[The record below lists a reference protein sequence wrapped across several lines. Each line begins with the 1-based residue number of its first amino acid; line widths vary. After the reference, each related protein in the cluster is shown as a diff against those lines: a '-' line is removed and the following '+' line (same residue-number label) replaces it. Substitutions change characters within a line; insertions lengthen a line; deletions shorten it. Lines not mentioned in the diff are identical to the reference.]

1 MMPEDLDRIKGAR
14 ILVVEDS
21 IANQTLARDLL
32 KHAGCHVDLAGNGME
47 AIKAIRDASKPYD
60 AVLMDLQMPIMDG
73 LEATGIIRGELALDS
88 LPIIATTANVGKK
101 EMARC
106 LTAGANDC
114 LPKPFHIHELY
125 AVMIRWV
132 QPVAGAA
139 AASASG
145 NDETVCAAPARVEVT
160 LPRELHGIDIEDGL
174 ARVGQ
179 DRALYAGL
187 LAEFADSNAQMGPEI
202 DTAFVKGDLERVRF
216 CAHGIRSTAGNIGAD
231 ALTMAAAE
239 LEEQI
244 MDGGD
249 SVTDAFRRFQ
259 IELERTVSVIRA
271 ADIAAH
277 RDTAR
282 WTSGDVEFDRK
293 EAEKRIGILVD
304 MLDDQDLGAQ
314 EEFEKLA
321 GMLGGRG
328 HDEALAELSEN
339 LESLEF
345 SSARLI
351 LMRVGQEI
359 LG

>member
-1 MMPEDLDRIKGAR
+1 MMPEGLDRIKGAR

-32 KHAGCHVDLAGNGME
+32 QHAGCLVDLAGNGME
-47 AIKAIRDASKPYD
+47 AIKAIRDANKPYD

-114 LPKPFHIHELY
+114 LPKPFHIHDLY

-139 AASASG
+139 ASG
-145 NDETVCAAPARVEVT
+145 IDETAGAAPARAEVT

-187 LAEFADSNAQMGPEI
+187 LAEFAETNAQMGQEI
-202 DTAFVKGDLERVRF
+202 DMAFVKGDLERVRF

-244 MDGGD
+244 ADGGD
-249 SVTDAFRRFQ
+249 SVTDAFRRFE

-271 ADIAAH
+271 ADMAAH
-277 RDTAR
+277 RDTAC
-282 WTSGDVEFDRK
+282 WTSGKVEFDRK
-293 EAEKRIGILVD
+293 EAENLIGILLD

-328 HDEALAELSEN
+328 LDEALAELSEN

-345 SSARLI
+345 ANARSI
-351 LMRVGQEI
+351 LLRAGQEI
-359 LG
+359 LS